1 MSVTVPQGMKGG
13 MPLQVQTPGGL
24 MQVTIPQGLGPGNS
38 FEMMVPLGMEI
49 IVSVG
54 IETMPKFNCNEL
66 PT

>member
-38 FEMMVPLGMEI
+38 FEMMVPMPAAPMGQPVAQGMP
-49 IVSVG
+49 VQQPP
-54 IETMPKFNCNEL
+54 MA
-66 PT
+66 